1 MKRHFLLLCLL
12 VSVMTAWADNY
23 KVAANYTPLSEL
35 TSGYYVIR
43 VFGDKA
49 NANGNYLYSNGE
61 RAQHDAASVTTSYE
75 GTDELTN
82 ANYVWKLYVGE
93 TNGQKTIQLYNVGA
107 NKFIRKNIKEADDAQ
122 KTNNKMLGDAIA
134 TYNTLENVNS
144 PQGFRLKSGNVFVV
158 DDGSKTDGYL
168 GNWAVKETADNC
180 AQFKVYKV
188 GIDVTYNF
196 DLDGKT
202 YTKKVTALGTETPQA
217 AYEAFYTFPGY
228 VKTTDTWPSGTV
240 SEENNTFTI
249 ACSKVNGYPV
259 ETNKWYFMKIGIFG
273 ESSSNAARNGY
284 IFDTSSQITT
294 NTQTVGLLNNGF
306 AWKFEGNPFDG
317 YTIVNAAGRRLVT
330 SIVGTNADASTSP
343 SMVKIEST
351 DKAYCDKWDVQGTSV
366 VKNDK
371 QSAYWGK
378 HAFVLSAKD
387 HPNYIIHAYN
397 SNKVG
402 YWKSTEVDEGSAIVL
417 SNTLPAI
424 SLKES
429 NGKHYA
435 TYYLPFAA
443 KAPEG
448 VKAYAGT
455 VSNGSVK
462 LTEYANGVIP
472 ANTGV
477 LLVSDNATSATFTLA
492 NDADVTAIDNDLKGV
507 NALTELTNVKN
518 SEQVRIFSTKDG
530 VAGFYKP
537 NSNITSLAA
546 NKAYVMAPATEGAL
560 ALNFGGNVTGI
571 NSVSDNAVM
580 PNNVEI
586 YDLAGRRVNH
596 AVKGVYVV
604 NGKKI
609 IVK

>member
-75 GTDELTN
+75 GTSTLTD
-82 ANYVWKLYVGE
+82 ANYVWKVYVGE

-134 TYNTLENVNS
+134 TYNTLENANS
-144 PQGFRLKSGNVFVV
+144 PQGFRLKSGDVFVV
-158 DDGSKTDGYL
+158 DDGSTTDGYL
-168 GNWAVKETADNC
+168 GNWAVKETATNC

-196 DLDGKT
+196 VLDGKT

-217 AYEAFYTFPGY
+217 AYNAFYTFPGY
-228 VKTTDTWPSGTV
+228 VRASWADGTV
-240 SEENNTFTI
+240 SESNNTFTI
-249 ACSKVNGYPV
+249 ECSKTNDYPV
-259 ETNKWYFMKIGIFG
+259 ETNKWYFMKIGLFG
-273 ESSSNAARNGY
+273 EGNSRNGY
-284 IFDTSSQITT
+284 IFDTSSQIAT
-294 NTQTVGLLNNGF
+294 NTQTVGLLNNSF

-317 YTIVNAAGRRLVT
+317 YAIVNAAGSRLVT
-330 SIVGTNADASTSP
+330 SVVGTNDNASTSP
-343 SMVKIEST
+343 SMVNIESA
-351 DKAYCDKWDVQGTSV
+351 DKAYCDKWDIQGTSV
-366 VKNDK
+366 VKEGSWN
-371 QSAYWGK
+371 AYWGK
-378 HAFVLSAKD
+378 GAFVLSAKD
-387 HPNYIIHAYN
+387 HPGYIIHAYN

-402 YWKSTEVDEGSAIVL
+402 YWKSTAVDEGSAIVL

-424 SLKES
+424 SLNAS

-435 TYYLPFAA
+435 TYCLPFAA

-472 ANTGV
+472 ANKGV

-492 NDADVTAIDNDLKGV
+492 DDADVTTIDNDLKGV
-507 NALTELTNVKN
+507 NDVTELTNVEN
-518 SEQVRIFSTKDG
+518 REQVRIFSTKDG
-530 VAGFYKP
+530 VVGFYKP

-546 NKAYVMAPATEGAL
+546 NKAYVMAPAKEGAL

>member
-23 KVAANYTPLSEL
+23 KVAATCTPLSEL

-75 GTDELTN
+75 EGTDELTD
-82 ANYVWKLYVGE
+82 ANYVWKVYVGE

-107 NKFIRKNIKEADDAQ
+107 NKFIRKNAQ
-122 KTNNKMLGDAIA
+122 EEYTTNNNMLGDGAIA
-134 TYNTLENVNS
+134 TYITLENANS

-158 DDGSKTDGYL
+158 DDGSTTDGYL
-168 GNWAVKETADNC
+168 GNWAVEETASNC

-188 GIDVTYNF
+188 GFDVTYNF
-196 DLDGKT
+196 VLDGNT

-217 AYEAFYTFPGY
+217 AYNAFYTFPGY
-228 VKTTDTWPSGTV
+228 VRASWADGTV
-240 SEENNTFTI
+240 SESNNTFTI
-249 ACSKVNGYPV
+249 ECSKTNDYPV
-259 ETNKWYFMKIGIFG
+259 ETNKWYFMKIGLFG
-273 ESSSNAARNGY
+273 ESSSNAERNGY
-284 IFDTSSQITT
+284 IFDTSSQIAT

-317 YTIVNAAGRRLVT
+317 YAIVNAAGSRLVT
-330 SIVGTNADASTSP
+330 SVVGTNDNASTSP
-343 SMVKIEST
+343 SMVNIESA

-366 VKNDK
+366 VASGS
-371 QSAYWGK
+371 QSAYWGA

-387 HPNYIIHAYN
+387 HPNYIIHAYDT
-397 SNKVG
+397 NKVG
-402 YWKSTEVDEGSAIVL
+402 YWKSTAVDVGSAIVL

-424 SLKES
+424 SLNAS

-435 TYYLPFAA
+435 TYCLPFAA

-472 ANTGV
+472 ANKGV

-507 NALTELTNVKN
+507 TAATELTGVDN
-518 SEQVRIFSTKDG
+518 SERVRIFSTKDG

-571 NSVSDNAVM
+571 NSVSDNAAM

-586 YDLAGRRVNH
+586 YDLAGRRVSH

>member
-23 KVAANYTPLSEL
+23 KVAATCTPLSEL

-49 NANGNYLYSNGE
+49 NENGNYLYGNGQK
-61 RAQHDAASVTTSYE
+61 AQHDAASVTTSYE
-75 GTDELTN
+75 GTSTLTD
-82 ANYVWKLYVGE
+82 ANYVWKIYVGE
-93 TNGQKTIQLYNVGA
+93 TNGQKTIQLYNVGT
-107 NKFIRKNIKEADDAQ
+107 NKFIRKNTQDN
-122 KTNNKMLGDAIA
+122 TNNNNMLGDGNIA
-134 TYNTLENVNS
+134 TYYTLENANS
-144 PQGFRLKSGNVFVV
+144 PKGFRLKSGNVFVV
-158 DDGSKTDGYL
+158 DDRNDSNNEFFL
-168 GNWAVKETADNC
+168 GNWAVKETATNC

-188 GIDVTYNF
+188 GFDVTYNF
-196 DLDGKT
+196 ELDGKT
-202 YTKKVTALGTETPQA
+202 YTKKVTALGTGTPQD
-217 AYEAFYTFPGY
+217 AYNAFYTFPGY
-228 VKTTDTWPSGTV
+228 VTATWPSGNV

-249 ACSKVNGYPV
+249 ACSKTGGYPV

-273 ESSSNAARNGY
+273 EGNSRNGY

-317 YTIVNAAGRRLVT
+317 YAIVNAAGRRFVT
-330 SIVGTNADASTSP
+330 SVVGTNDNASTSP
-343 SMVKIEST
+343 SMVKIESA

-366 VKNDK
+366 VAQGSWN
-371 QSAYWGK
+371 AYWGTG
-378 HAFVLSAKD
+378 AFVLSAKD
-387 HPNYIIHAYN
+387 HPNYIIHAY
-397 SNKVG
+397 SSKKVG
-402 YWKSTEVDEGSAIVL
+402 YWKSTAVDEGSAIVL

-424 SLKES
+424 NLNES
-429 NGKHYA
+429 DGKHYA

-472 ANTGV
+472 ANKGV

-492 NDADVTAIDNDLKGV
+492 NDADVTTIDNDLKGV
-507 NALTELTNVKN
+507 NAVTELAGVDN

-546 NKAYVMAPATEGAL
+546 NKAYVMAPTAQGAL
-560 ALNFGGNVTGI
+560 ALNFGGDVTGV
-571 NSVSDNAVM
+571 NSVSDNAAM
-580 PNNVEI
+580 PHNAVI
-586 YDLAGRRVNH
+586 YDLAGRRVSH
-596 AVKGVYVV
+596 AVKGVYVI

>member
-23 KVAANYTPLSEL
+23 KVAANCTPLSEL

-75 GTDELTN
+75 EGTDELTN
-82 ANYVWKLYVGE
+82 ANYVWKIYVGE

-107 NKFIRKNIKEADDAQ
+107 NKFIRKNAQ
-122 KTNNKMLGDAIA
+122 EEYTTNNNMLGDAIA
-134 TYNTLENVNS
+134 TYNTLENANS

-158 DDGSKTDGYL
+158 DDGSTTDGYL
-168 GNWAVKETADNC
+168 GNWAVEETASNC

-196 DLDGKT
+196 KLDGKT

-217 AYEAFYTFPGY
+217 AYNAFYTFPGY
-228 VKTTDTWPSGTV
+228 VRASWADGTV
-240 SEENNTFTI
+240 SESNNTFTI
-249 ACSKVNGYPV
+249 ECSKTNDYPV
-259 ETNKWYFMKIGIFG
+259 ETNKWYFMKIGLFG
-273 ESSSNAARNGY
+273 EGNSRNGY
-284 IFDTSSQITT
+284 IFNTSSQITT

-317 YTIVNAAGRRLVT
+317 YAIVNAAGRRLVT
-330 SIVGTNADASTSP
+330 SVMSNSNSSNYPTIVDINTATN
-343 SMVKIEST
+343 
-351 DKAYCDKWDVQGTSV
+351 AYCDKWDVQGTSV
-366 VKNDK
+366 VASGS

-378 HAFVLSAKD
+378 GAFVLSAKD
-387 HPNYIIHAYN
+387 HPGYIIHAYN

-402 YWKSTEVDEGSAIVL
+402 YWKSTAVDVGSAIVL

-424 SLKES
+424 SLNES

-472 ANTGV
+472 ANKGV

-492 NDADVTAIDNDLKGV
+492 NDADVTTIDNDLKGV
-507 NALTELTNVKN
+507 NDVTELTNVEN

-530 VAGFYKP
+530 VVGFYKP

-546 NKAYVMAPATEGAL
+546 NKAYVMAPAKEGAL
-560 ALNFGGNVTGI
+560 ALNFGGNVTAI

-580 PNNVEI
+580 PKNAVI

>member
-23 KVAANYTPLSEL
+23 KVAATCTPLSEL

-49 NANGNYLYSNGE
+49 NDNGNYLYSKGQ

-75 GTDELTN
+75 GTSTLTN
-82 ANYVWKLYVGE
+82 ANYVWKIYVGE

-107 NKFIRKNIKEADDAQ
+107 NKFIRKNVQEDYT
-122 KTNNKMLGDAIA
+122 TNNNMLGDGAIA
-134 TYNTLENVNS
+134 TYNTLENANS

-168 GNWAVKETADNC
+168 GNWAVEETASNC

-196 DLDGKT
+196 ELDGNT
-202 YTKKVTALGTETPQA
+202 YTKKVTALGTEAPQA
-217 AYEAFYTFPGY
+217 AYNAFYTFPGY
-228 VKTTDTWPSGTV
+228 VTTTWPSGTV

-259 ETNKWYFMKIGIFG
+259 EINKWYFIKIGIFG

-294 NTQTVGLLNNGF
+294 NTQTVRLLNNGF

-317 YTIVNAAGRRLVT
+317 YAIVNAAGRRLVT
-330 SIVGTNADASTSP
+330 SVVGTNDNASTSP
-343 SMVKIEST
+343 SMVKIESA

-366 VKNDK
+366 VANGS
-371 QSAYWGK
+371 QNAYWGK

-387 HPNYIIHAYN
+387 HPNYIIHAYDTK
-397 SNKVG
+397 KVG
-402 YWKSTEVDEGSAIVL
+402 YWKSTAVDEGSAIVL

-424 SLKES
+424 NLNES
-429 NGKHYA
+429 DGKHYA

-472 ANTGV
+472 ANKGV

-492 NDADVTAIDNDLKGV
+492 NDADVTTIDNDLKGV

-530 VAGFYKP
+530 VVGFYKP

-546 NKAYVMAPATEGAL
+546 NKAYVMAPTAQGAL

>member
-12 VSVMTAWADNY
+12 VSVMTTWADNY
-23 KVAANYTPLSEL
+23 KVAATCTPLSEL

-75 GTDELTN
+75 GTSTLTD
-82 ANYVWKLYVGE
+82 ANYVWKVYVGE

-134 TYNTLENVNS
+134 TYNTLENANS
-144 PQGFRLKSGNVFVV
+144 PQGFRLKSGDVFVV
-158 DDGSKTDGYL
+158 DDGSTTDGYL
-168 GNWAVKETADNC
+168 GNWAVEETAPNC

-188 GIDVTYNF
+188 GFDVTYNF
-196 DLDGKT
+196 QLDDKT
-202 YTKKVTALGTETPQA
+202 YTKKVTALGTETPKA

-228 VKTTDTWPSGTV
+228 IRATWAEGTV
-240 SEENNTFTI
+240 SESNNSFTV

-273 ESSSNAARNGY
+273 EGNSRNGY

-294 NTQTVGLLNNGF
+294 NTQTVGLLNNVF

-317 YTIVNAAGRRLVT
+317 YVIVNAAGRRLVT
-330 SIVGTNADASTSP
+330 SVVGTSDNASTSP
-343 SMVKIEST
+343 SMVKIESA
-351 DKAYCDKWDVQGTSV
+351 DKAYCDKWDIQGTSV
-366 VKNDK
+366 VKEGSWN
-371 QSAYWGK
+371 AYWGK
-378 HAFVLSAKD
+378 GAFVLSAKD
-387 HPNYIIHAYN
+387 HPGYIIHAYN

-424 SLKES
+424 NLNES

-472 ANTGV
+472 ANKGV

-507 NALTELTNVKN
+507 TAATELTGVDN
-518 SEQVRIFSTKDG
+518 SERVRIFSTKDG

-571 NSVSDNAVM
+571 NSVSDNAAM
-580 PNNVEI
+580 PHSAVI

>member
-23 KVAANYTPLSEL
+23 KVAATCTPLSEL

-75 GTDELTN
+75 GTSTLTD
-82 ANYVWKLYVGE
+82 ANYVWKVYVGE

-107 NKFIRKNIKEADDAQ
+107 NKFIRKNAQ
-122 KTNNKMLGDAIA
+122 EEYTTNNNMLGDAIA
-134 TYNTLENVNS
+134 TYNTLENANS

-158 DDGSKTDGYL
+158 DDGSTTDGYL
-168 GNWAVKETADNC
+168 GNWAVEETASNC

-196 DLDGKT
+196 VLDGNT

-217 AYEAFYTFPGY
+217 AYNAFYTFPGY
-228 VKTTDTWPSGTV
+228 IRAPWADGTV
-240 SEENNTFTI
+240 SESNNTFTI
-249 ACSKVNGYPV
+249 ECNKVNGYPV

-273 ESSSNAARNGY
+273 EGNSRNGY
-284 IFDTSSQITT
+284 IFDTSSQIAT

-317 YTIVNAAGRRLVT
+317 YAIVNAAGSRLVT
-330 SIVGTNADASTSP
+330 SVVGTSDNASTSP
-343 SMVKIEST
+343 SMVKIESA
-351 DKAYCDKWDVQGTSV
+351 DKAYCDKWDIQGTSV
-366 VKNDK
+366 VKEGSWN
-371 QSAYWGK
+371 AYWGK
-378 HAFVLSAKD
+378 GAFVLSAKD
-387 HPNYIIHAYN
+387 HPGYIIHAHN

-402 YWKSTEVDEGSAIVL
+402 YWKSTAVDEGSAIVL

-424 SLKES
+424 SLNES

-472 ANTGV
+472 ANEGV

-507 NALTELTNVKN
+507 TAATELTGVEN

-530 VAGFYKP
+530 VVGFYKP

-546 NKAYVMAPATEGAL
+546 NKAYVMAPAKEGAL

-571 NSVSDNAVM
+571 NSISDNAAM

>member
-23 KVAANYTPLSEL
+23 KVAATCTPLSEL

-43 VFGDKA
+43 VFGNKA

-75 GTDELTN
+75 GTSTLTD
-82 ANYVWKLYVGE
+82 ANYVWKVYVGE

-107 NKFIRKNIKEADDAQ
+107 NKFIRKNAQ
-122 KTNNKMLGDAIA
+122 EDFNTNNNMLGDGAIA
-134 TYNTLENVNS
+134 TYNTLENKKS

-158 DDGSKTDGYL
+158 DDGNTSDGYL
-168 GNWAVKETADNC
+168 GNWPVDETVANC
-180 AQFKVYKV
+180 AQFKMYKV
-188 GIDVTYNF
+188 GFDVTYNF
-196 DLDGKT
+196 NLDGKT
-202 YTKKVTALGTETPQA
+202 YTKKVTALGTETPKA

-228 VKTTDTWPSGTV
+228 VKANWETNIV
-240 SEENNTFTI
+240 SESNNTFTV
-249 ACSKVNGYPV
+249 ACSKNNDYPV

-273 ESSSNAARNGY
+273 EGNSRNGY
-284 IFDTSSQITT
+284 IFDTSSQIAT
-294 NTQTVGLLNNGF
+294 NTQTVGLLNNSF

-317 YTIVNAAGRRLVT
+317 YAIVNAAGRRLVT
-330 SIVGTNADASTSP
+330 SVVGTNDNASTSP
-343 SMVKIEST
+343 SMVNIKT
-351 DKAYCDKWDVQGTSV
+351 ADKAYCDKWDIQGTSV
-366 VKNDK
+366 VKEGSWN
-371 QSAYWGK
+371 AYWSKG
-378 HAFVLSAKD
+378 AFVLSAKD
-387 HPNYIIHAYN
+387 HPEYIIHAYS

-402 YWKSTEVDEGSAIVL
+402 YWKSTAVDEGSAIVL
-417 SNTLPAI
+417 SNTLPAV
-424 SLKES
+424 SLNES

-462 LTEYANGVIP
+462 LREYPNGVIP
-472 ANTGV
+472 ANKGV

-492 NDADVTAIDNDLKGV
+492 SDADITFINNDLKGV
-507 NALTELTNVKN
+507 NDATELTSVEN

-530 VAGFYKP
+530 VVGFYKP

-560 ALNFGGNVTGI
+560 ALNFDGNVTGI
-571 NSVSDNAVM
+571 NSVSDNAAM

-596 AVKGVYVV
+596 ALKGVYVV

>member
-23 KVAANYTPLSEL
+23 KVAATCTPLSEL

-75 GTDELTN
+75 GTSTLTD
-82 ANYVWKLYVGE
+82 ANYVWKVYVGE

-107 NKFIRKNIKEADDAQ
+107 NKFIRKNAQ
-122 KTNNKMLGDAIA
+122 ENYTTNNNMLGDAIA
-134 TYNTLENVNS
+134 TYNTLENANS

-158 DDGSKTDGYL
+158 DDGSTTDGYL
-168 GNWAVKETADNC
+168 GNWAVEETASNC

-196 DLDGKT
+196 VLDGNT
-202 YTKKVTALGTETPQA
+202 YTKKVTALGTETSQA
-217 AYEAFYTFPGY
+217 AYNAFYTFPGY
-228 VKTTDTWPSGTV
+228 IRATWADGTV
-240 SEENNTFTI
+240 SESNNTFTI
-249 ACSKVNGYPV
+249 ECNKVNGYPV

-273 ESSSNAARNGY
+273 EGNSRNGY
-284 IFDTSSQITT
+284 IFDTSSQIAT

-317 YTIVNAAGRRLVT
+317 YAIVNAAGSRLVT
-330 SIVGTNADASTSP
+330 SVVGTSDNASTSP
-343 SMVKIEST
+343 SMVKIESA
-351 DKAYCDKWDVQGTSV
+351 DKAYCDKWDIQGTSV
-366 VKNDK
+366 VKEGSWN
-371 QSAYWGK
+371 AYWGK
-378 HAFVLSAKD
+378 GAFVLSAKD
-387 HPNYIIHAYN
+387 HPGYIIHAHN

-402 YWKSTEVDEGSAIVL
+402 YWKSTAVDEGSAIVL

-424 SLKES
+424 NLNAS

-435 TYYLPFAA
+435 TYCLPFAA

-472 ANTGV
+472 ANKGV

-492 NDADVTAIDNDLKGV
+492 NDADVTVIDNDLKGV
-507 NALTELTNVKN
+507 NAVTELTNVEN

-530 VAGFYKP
+530 VVGFYKP
-537 NSNITSLAA
+537 NSTITSLAA
-546 NKAYVMAPATEGAL
+546 NKAYVMAPITEGAL

-571 NSVSDNAVM
+571 NSVSDNAAM

-586 YDLAGRRVNH
+586 YDLAGRRVSH

>member
-49 NANGNYLYSNGE
+49 NANGNYLYGNGQ
-61 RAQHDAASVTTSYE
+61 RAQHEAASFTTSYE
-75 GTDELTN
+75 GTSTLTN
-82 ANYVWKLYVGE
+82 ANYVWKIYVGE

-107 NKFIRKNIKEADDAQ
+107 NKFIHKNAQ
-122 KTNNKMLGDAIA
+122 EEYTTNNNMLGDAIA
-134 TYNTLENVNS
+134 TYNTLENANS

-158 DDGSKTDGYL
+158 DDGSTTDGYL
-168 GNWAVKETADNC
+168 GNWAVKETATNC

-196 DLDGKT
+196 VLDGKT

-228 VKTTDTWPSGTV
+228 VTTTATWPSGTV

-249 ACSKVNGYPV
+249 ACSKNSDYPV
-259 ETNKWYFMKIGIFG
+259 ETNKWYFMKIGLFG
-273 ESSSNAARNGY
+273 EGNSRNGY
-284 IFDTSSQITT
+284 IFDTSSQIAT

-317 YTIVNAAGRRLVT
+317 YAIVNAAGSRLVT
-330 SIVGTNADASTSP
+330 SVMSNSNSSNYPTIVDIN
-343 SMVKIEST
+343 T
-351 DKAYCDKWDVQGTSV
+351 DTKAYCDKWDVQGTSMV
-366 VKNDK
+366 ASGS
-371 QSAYWGK
+371 QSAYWGA

-387 HPNYIIHAYN
+387 HPTYILHAYN
-397 SNKVG
+397 NSKVG
-402 YWKSTEVDEGSAIVL
+402 YWVSTGVDVGSAIVL
-417 SNTLPAI
+417 SNTLPAV
-424 SLKES
+424 SLNES
-429 NGKHYA
+429 DGKHYA

-472 ANTGV
+472 ANKGV

-492 NDADVTAIDNDLKGV
+492 SDADVTVIDNDLKGV
-507 NALTELTNVKN
+507 NDITELTNVEN

-530 VAGFYKP
+530 VVGFYKP

-560 ALNFGGNVTGI
+560 ALNFDGNVTGI
-571 NSVSDNAVM
+571 NSVSDNAAM

>member
-23 KVAANYTPLSEL
+23 KVAATCTPLSEL

-49 NANGNYLYSNGE
+49 NDNGNYLYGNGQK
-61 RAQHDAASVTTSYE
+61 AQHDAASVTTSYE
-75 GTDELTN
+75 GTSTLTD
-82 ANYVWKLYVGE
+82 ANYVWKIYVGE
-93 TNGQKTIQLYNVGA
+93 TNGQKTIQLYNVGT
-107 NKFIRKNIKEADDAQ
+107 NKFIRKNAQ
-122 KTNNKMLGDAIA
+122 EGYATNNNMLGDGAIA
-134 TYNTLENVNS
+134 TYNTLENANS
-144 PQGFRLKSGNVFVV
+144 PKGFRLKSGNVFVV
-158 DDGSKTDGYL
+158 DDGSRTDGYL
-168 GNWAVKETADNC
+168 GNWAVKETDSNC

-188 GIDVTYNF
+188 GFDVTYNF
-196 DLDGKT
+196 ELDGKT
-202 YTKKVTALGTETPQA
+202 YTKKVTALGTGTPQD
-217 AYEAFYTFPGY
+217 AYNAFYTFPGY
-228 VKTTDTWPSGTV
+228 VTATWPSGNV

-249 ACSKVNGYPV
+249 ACSKTGGYPV

-273 ESSSNAARNGY
+273 EGNSRNGY

-294 NTQTVGLLNNGF
+294 NTQTVRLLNNGF

-317 YTIVNAAGRRLVT
+317 CAIVNAAGRRLVT
-330 SIVGTNADASTSP
+330 SVVGTSDDASTSP
-343 SMVKIEST
+343 SMVNIKT
-351 DKAYCDKWDVQGTSV
+351 ADKAYCDKWDIQGTSV
-366 VKNDK
+366 VKEGSWN
-371 QSAYWGK
+371 AYWGK

-387 HPNYIIHAYN
+387 HSNYIIHAYN

-402 YWKSTEVDEGSAIVL
+402 YWKSTAVDEGSAIVL

-424 SLKES
+424 NLNES
-429 NGKHYA
+429 DGKHYA

-507 NALTELTNVKN
+507 TAVTELTGVEN
-518 SEQVRIFSTKDG
+518 SDQVRIFSTKDG

-546 NKAYVMAPATEGAL
+546 NKAYVMAPSTEGAL
-560 ALNFGGNVTGI
+560 ALNFGGDVTAI
-571 NSVSDNAVM
+571 NSVSDNAAMSHNAV
-580 PNNVEI
+580 I
-586 YDLAGRRVNH
+586 YDLAGRRVSH
-596 AVKGVYVV
+596 AVKGVYVI

>member
-12 VSVMTAWADNY
+12 VSVMTTWADNY
-23 KVAANYTPLSEL
+23 KVAATCTPLSEL

-75 GTDELTN
+75 EGTDKLTD
-82 ANYVWKLYVGE
+82 ANYVWKVYVGE

-107 NKFIRKNIKEADDAQ
+107 NKFIRKNAQ
-122 KTNNKMLGDAIA
+122 ENYTTNNNMLGDAIA
-134 TYNTLENVNS
+134 TYKTLENANS

-158 DDGSKTDGYL
+158 DDGSTADGYL
-168 GNWAVKETADNC
+168 GNWAVEETASNC

-196 DLDGKT
+196 VLDGKT

-217 AYEAFYTFPGY
+217 AYNAFYTFPGY
-228 VKTTDTWPSGTV
+228 VRASWADGTV
-240 SEENNTFTI
+240 SESNNTFTI
-249 ACSKVNGYPV
+249 ECSKTNDYPV
-259 ETNKWYFMKIGIFG
+259 EIDKWYFMKIGIFG
-273 ESSSNAARNGY
+273 EGNSRNGY

-317 YTIVNAAGRRLVT
+317 YAIVNAAGSRLVT
-330 SIVGTNADASTSP
+330 SVVGTSDNASTSP
-343 SMVKIEST
+343 SMVKIESA

-366 VKNDK
+366 VASGS
-371 QSAYWGK
+371 QSAYWGA

-387 HPNYIIHAYN
+387 HPGYIIHAYN
-397 SNKVG
+397 GNKVG
-402 YWKSTEVDEGSAIVL
+402 YWKSTAVDEGSAIVL

-424 SLKES
+424 SLNES

-455 VSNGSVK
+455 VSNGNVK

-472 ANTGV
+472 ANEGV

-492 NDADVTAIDNDLKGV
+492 NDADVTTIDNDLKGV
-507 NALTELTNVKN
+507 NAVTELTGVEN

-530 VAGFYKP
+530 VVGFYKP

-546 NKAYVMAPATEGAL
+546 NKAYVMAPAKEGAL

-571 NSVSDNAVM
+571 NSISDNAAM

>member
-23 KVAANYTPLSEL
+23 KVAATCTPLSEL

-49 NANGNYLYSNGE
+49 NDNGNYLYSNGQK
-61 RAQHDAASVTTSYE
+61 AQHDAASVTISYE
-75 GTDELTN
+75 GTSNLTD
-82 ANYVWKLYVGE
+82 ANYVWKVYVGE

-107 NKFIRKNIKEADDAQ
+107 NKFIRKNAKEGDA
-122 KTNNKMLGDAIA
+122 TNNNMLGDGAIA
-134 TYNTLENVNS
+134 TYNTLENANS
-144 PQGFRLKSGNVFVV
+144 PKGFRLKSGNVFVV
-158 DDGSKTDGYL
+158 DDGTTSNGFL
-168 GNWAVKETADNC
+168 GNWAVKETDANC

-188 GIDVTYNF
+188 GFDVTYNF
-196 DLDGKT
+196 ELDGST
-202 YTKKVTALGTETPQA
+202 YTKKVTALGTETPKA

-228 VKTTDTWPSGTV
+228 VQPTWADGTV
-240 SEENNTFTI
+240 SESNNTFTV
-249 ACSKVNGYPV
+249 ACSKPNGYPV
-259 ETNKWYFMKIGIFG
+259 ETSKWYFMKIGIFDENG
-273 ESSSNAARNGY
+273 SNAARNGY

-294 NTQTVGLLNNGF
+294 DTQTVGLHNNGF

-317 YTIVNAAGRRLVT
+317 YVIVNAAGRRLVT
-330 SIVGTNADASTSP
+330 SVVGISDNASTSP
-343 SMVKIEST
+343 SMVKIESA

-366 VKNDK
+366 VKEGSWN
-371 QSAYWGK
+371 AYWGK
-378 HAFVLSAKD
+378 GAFVLSAKD
-387 HPNYIIHAYN
+387 HPEYIIHAYN
-397 SNKVG
+397 SKKVG
-402 YWKSTEVDEGSAIVL
+402 YWKSTAVDEGSAIVL

-424 SLKES
+424 SLNES
-429 NGKHYA
+429 DGKHYA

-507 NALTELTNVKN
+507 NAATELTGVDN
-518 SEQVRIFSTKDG
+518 SERVRIFSTKDG

-537 NSNITSLAA
+537 KQQHHFIGCQQSLR
-546 NKAYVMAPATEGAL
+546 NGSFHPGG
-560 ALNFGGNVTGI
+560 FGTQ
-571 NSVSDNAVM
+571 
-580 PNNVEI
+580 
-586 YDLAGRRVNH
+586 LWWRRNRYQLC
-596 AVKGVYVV
+596 KR
-604 NGKKI
+604 
-609 IVK
+609 

>member
-23 KVAANYTPLSEL
+23 KVAANCTPLSEL

-49 NANGNYLYSNGE
+49 NDNGNYMYGNDQK
-61 RAQHDAASVTTSYE
+61 AQHDAASVTTSYE
-75 GTDELTN
+75 GTSTLTD
-82 ANYVWKLYVGE
+82 AKYVWKIYVGE
-93 TNGQKTIQLYNVGA
+93 TNGQKTIQLYNVGT
-107 NKFIRKNIKEADDAQ
+107 NKFIRKNTQEADA
-122 KTNNKMLGDAIA
+122 TNNNMLGDGNIA
-134 TYNTLENVNS
+134 TYNTLENTNS
-144 PQGFRLKSGNVFVV
+144 PKGFRLKSGNVFVV
-158 DDGSKTDGYL
+158 DDGSTTDGYL
-168 GNWAVKETADNC
+168 GNWALGETAPNC

-188 GIDVTYNF
+188 GFDVTYNLE
-196 DLDGKT
+196 LDGNT

-217 AYEAFYTFPGY
+217 AYNAFYTFPGY
-228 VKTTDTWPSGTV
+228 IRASWASGTV

-249 ACSKVNGYPV
+249 ACSKVNGYPI

-273 ESSSNAARNGY
+273 ESSTNAARNGY

-317 YTIVNAAGRRLVT
+317 YAIVNAAGRRLVT
-330 SIVGTNADASTSP
+330 SVVGTNDNASTSP
-343 SMVKIEST
+343 SMVNIESA

-366 VKNDK
+366 VAQGSWN
-371 QSAYWGK
+371 AYWGTG
-378 HAFVLSAKD
+378 AFVLSAKD
-387 HPNYIIHAYN
+387 HPNYIIHAY
-397 SNKVG
+397 SSKKVG
-402 YWKSTEVDEGSAIVL
+402 YWKSTAVDEGSAIVL

-424 SLKES
+424 NLNES
-429 NGKHYA
+429 DGKHYA

-472 ANTGV
+472 ANKGV
-477 LLVSDNATSATFTLA
+477 LLVSDNTTSATFTLA
-492 NDADVTAIDNDLKGV
+492 NNADVTNIDNDLKGV
-507 NALTELTNVKN
+507 NAVTELAGVDN

-546 NKAYVMAPATEGAL
+546 NKAYVMAPATQGAL
-560 ALNFGGNVTGI
+560 ALNFGGDVTGV
-571 NSVSDNAVM
+571 NSVSDNAAM
-580 PNNVEI
+580 PHNAVI
-586 YDLAGRRVNH
+586 YDLAGRRVSH
-596 AVKGVYVV
+596 AVKGVYVI

>member
-12 VSVMTAWADNY
+12 VSVMTTWADNY
-23 KVAANYTPLSEL
+23 KVAATCTPLSEL

-75 GTDELTN
+75 GTSTLTD
-82 ANYVWKLYVGE
+82 ANYVWKVYVGE

-107 NKFIRKNIKEADDAQ
+107 NKFIRKNAQ
-122 KTNNKMLGDAIA
+122 ENYTTNNNMLGDAIA
-134 TYNTLENVNS
+134 TYKTLENANS

-158 DDGSKTDGYL
+158 DDGSTTDGYL
-168 GNWAVKETADNC
+168 GNWAVEETASNC

-196 DLDGKT
+196 VLDGKT

-217 AYEAFYTFPGY
+217 AYNAFYTFPGY
-228 VKTTDTWPSGTV
+228 VRASWADGTV
-240 SEENNTFTI
+240 SESNNTFTI
-249 ACSKVNGYPV
+249 ECSKTNDYPV
-259 ETNKWYFMKIGIFG
+259 EIDKWYFMKIGIFG
-273 ESSSNAARNGY
+273 EGNSRNGY

-317 YTIVNAAGRRLVT
+317 YAIVNAAGSRLVT
-330 SIVGTNADASTSP
+330 SVVGTSDNASTSP
-343 SMVKIEST
+343 SMVKIESA

-366 VKNDK
+366 VASGS
-371 QSAYWGK
+371 QSAYWGA

-387 HPNYIIHAYN
+387 HPGYIIHAYN
-397 SNKVG
+397 GNKVG
-402 YWKSTEVDEGSAIVL
+402 YWKSTAVDEGSAIVL

-424 SLKES
+424 SLNES

-472 ANTGV
+472 ANEGV

-507 NALTELTNVKN
+507 NAGTELTNVEN
-518 SEQVRIFSTKDG
+518 SEQVRIFSTKGG
-530 VAGFYKP
+530 VVGFYKP

-571 NSVSDNAVM
+571 NSVSDNAAM

>member
-23 KVAANYTPLSEL
+23 KVAANCTPLSEL

-49 NANGNYLYSNGE
+49 NENGNYLYGNGE

-75 GTDELTN
+75 GTSTLTD
-82 ANYVWKLYVGE
+82 AKYVWKIYVGE
-93 TNGQKTIQLYNVGA
+93 TNGQKTIQLYNVGT
-107 NKFIRKNIKEADDAQ
+107 NKFIRKNAQEADA
-122 KTNNKMLGDAIA
+122 TNNKMLGDGNIA
-134 TYNTLENVNS
+134 TYNTLENANS
-144 PQGFRLKSGNVFVV
+144 SKGFRLKSGNVFVV

-168 GNWAVKETADNC
+168 GNWALGETAPNC

-188 GIDVTYNF
+188 GFDVTYNLE
-196 DLDGKT
+196 LDGNT
-202 YTKKVTALGTETPQA
+202 YTKKVT
-217 AYEAFYTFPGY
+217 
-228 VKTTDTWPSGTV
+228 
-240 SEENNTFTI
+240 I
-249 ACSKVNGYPV
+249 ACSKVDGYPI

-317 YTIVNAAGRRLVT
+317 YAIVNAAGRRLVT
-330 SIVGTNADASTSP
+330 SVVGTNDNASTSP
-343 SMVKIEST
+343 SMVKIESA

-366 VKNDK
+366 VSDGK
-371 QSAYWGK
+371 QSAYWNTG
-378 HAFVLSAKD
+378 AFVLSAKD
-387 HPNYIIHAYN
+387 HPNYIIHAY
-397 SNKVG
+397 SSKKVG
-402 YWKSTEVDEGSAIVL
+402 YWKSTAVDEGSAIVL

-424 SLKES
+424 NLNES
-429 NGKHYA
+429 DGKHYA

-462 LTEYANGVIP
+462 LTEYANGIIP
-472 ANTGV
+472 ANKGV

-507 NALTELTNVKN
+507 NAVTELAGVDNN
-518 SEQVRIFSTKDG
+518 EQVRIFSTKDG

-537 NSNITSLAA
+537 NSSITSLAA
-546 NKAYVMAPATEGAL
+546 NKAYVMAPAAQGAL
-560 ALNFGGNVTGI
+560 ALNFGGDVTGV
-571 NSVSDNAVM
+571 NSVSDNAAM
-580 PNNVEI
+580 PHNAVI
-586 YDLAGRRVNH
+586 YDLAGRRVSH
-596 AVKGVYVV
+596 AVKGVYVI

>member
-75 GTDELTN
+75 GTDNLTD
-82 ANYVWKLYVGE
+82 ANYVWKIYVGE

-134 TYNTLENVNS
+134 TYNTLENANS

-158 DDGSKTDGYL
+158 DDGSTTDGYL
-168 GNWAVKETADNC
+168 GNWAVKETAPNC

-196 DLDGKT
+196 VLDGKT

-217 AYEAFYTFPGY
+217 AYNAFYTFPGY
-228 VKTTDTWPSGTV
+228 IRATWADGTI
-240 SEENNTFTI
+240 SESNNTFTI
-249 ACSKVNGYPV
+249 ECNKVDGYPV

-273 ESSSNAARNGY
+273 EGNSRNGY
-284 IFDTSSQITT
+284 IFDTSSQIAT

-317 YTIVNAAGRRLVT
+317 YAIVNAAGSRLVT
-330 SIVGTNADASTSP
+330 SVVGTSDNASTSP
-343 SMVKIEST
+343 SMVKIESA
-351 DKAYCDKWDVQGTSV
+351 DKAYCDKWDIQGTSV
-366 VKNDK
+366 VKEGSWN
-371 QSAYWGK
+371 AYWGK
-378 HAFVLSAKD
+378 GAFVLSAKD
-387 HPNYIIHAYN
+387 HPGYIIHAYN

-402 YWKSTEVDEGSAIVL
+402 YWKSTAVDEGSAIVL

-424 SLKES
+424 NLNES

-472 ANTGV
+472 ANKGV

-507 NALTELTNVKN
+507 TAATELTGVDN
-518 SEQVRIFSTKDG
+518 SERVRIFSTKDG

-580 PNNVEI
+580 SNNVEI
-586 YDLAGRRVNH
+586 YDLAGRRVSH

>member
-82 ANYVWKLYVGE
+82 ASYVWKLYVGE

-107 NKFIRKNIKEADDAQ
+107 NKFIRKNIKLNDDAQ

-134 TYNTLENVNS
+134 TYNTLENANS

-158 DDGSKTDGYL
+158 DDGSTTDGYL
-168 GNWAVKETADNC
+168 GNWAVEETAPNC

-196 DLDGKT
+196 ELDGKT
-202 YTKKVTALGTETPQA
+202 YTKKVTALGTETPKA

-330 SIVGTNADASTSP
+330 SIVGTSADASTSP
-343 SMVKIEST
+343 SMVNIESA

-366 VKNDK
+366 VKDDK
-371 QSAYWGK
+371 QSAYWSKG
-378 HAFVLSAKD
+378 AFVLSAKD
-387 HPNYIIHAYN
+387 HPDYIIHAYN

-402 YWKSTEVDEGSAIVL
+402 YWKSTAVDEGSAIVL

-424 SLKES
+424 NLNES

-492 NDADVTAIDNDLKGV
+492 NDADVTTIDNDLKGV
-507 NALTELTNVKN
+507 NAGTELTNVEH

-530 VAGFYKP
+530 VVGFYKP

-571 NSVSDNAVM
+571 NSVSDNAAM
-580 PNNVEI
+580 PNNVVI
-586 YDLAGRRVNH
+586 YDLAGRRVSH

>member
-75 GTDELTN
+75 EGTDELTD
-82 ANYVWKLYVGE
+82 ANYVWKVYVGE

-107 NKFIRKNIKEADDAQ
+107 NKFIRKNAQ
-122 KTNNKMLGDAIA
+122 EEYTTNNNMLGDAIA
-134 TYNTLENVNS
+134 TYNTLENANS

-158 DDGSKTDGYL
+158 DDGSTTDGYL
-168 GNWAVKETADNC
+168 GNWAVEETASNC

-196 DLDGKT
+196 VLDGKT

-217 AYEAFYTFPGY
+217 AYNAFYTFPGY
-228 VKTTDTWPSGTV
+228 VRASWADGTV
-240 SEENNTFTI
+240 SESNNTFTI
-249 ACSKVNGYPV
+249 ECSKTNDYPV
-259 ETNKWYFMKIGIFG
+259 EIDKWYFMKIGIFG
-273 ESSSNAARNGY
+273 EGNSRNGY

-317 YTIVNAAGRRLVT
+317 YAIVNAAGSRLVT
-330 SIVGTNADASTSP
+330 SVVGTSDNASTSP
-343 SMVKIEST
+343 SMVKIESA

-366 VKNDK
+366 VASGS
-371 QSAYWGK
+371 QSAYWGA

-387 HPNYIIHAYN
+387 HPGYIIHAYN
-397 SNKVG
+397 GNKVG
-402 YWKSTEVDEGSAIVL
+402 YWKSTAVDEGSAIVL

-424 SLKES
+424 SLNES

-472 ANTGV
+472 ANEGV

-507 NALTELTNVKN
+507 NAGTELTNVEH

-530 VAGFYKP
+530 VVGFYKP

-546 NKAYVMAPATEGAL
+546 NKAYVIAPATEGAL

-571 NSVSDNAVM
+571 NSVSDNAAM

>member
-23 KVAANYTPLSEL
+23 KVAANCTPLSEL

-82 ANYVWKLYVGE
+82 ANYVWKVYVGE

-107 NKFIRKNIKEADDAQ
+107 NKFIRKNAQ
-122 KTNNKMLGDAIA
+122 EEYTTNNNMLGDAIA
-134 TYNTLENVNS
+134 TYNTLENANS

-158 DDGSKTDGYL
+158 DDGSTTDGYL
-168 GNWAVKETADNC
+168 GNWAVKETATNC

-196 DLDGKT
+196 VLDGKT

-217 AYEAFYTFPGY
+217 AYNAFYTFPGY
-228 VKTTDTWPSGTV
+228 VTGTWPSGTV

-249 ACSKVNGYPV
+249 ACSKNSDYPV
-259 ETNKWYFMKIGIFG
+259 ETNKWYFMKIGLFG
-273 ESSSNAARNGY
+273 ESNAARNGY

-317 YTIVNAAGRRLVT
+317 YAIVNAAGPRLVT
-330 SIVGTNADASTSP
+330 SVMSNSNSSNYPTIVDINTATN
-343 SMVKIEST
+343 
-351 DKAYCDKWDVQGTSV
+351 AYCDKWDVQGTSV
-366 VKNDK
+366 VASGS
-371 QSAYWGK
+371 QSAYWGA

-387 HPNYIIHAYN
+387 HPTYILHAYSN
-397 SNKVG
+397 SKVG
-402 YWKSTEVDEGSAIVL
+402 YWVSSAVDVGSAIVL

-424 SLKES
+424 NLNES

-472 ANTGV
+472 ANKGV

-492 NDADVTAIDNDLKGV
+492 NDVDVTAIDNDLKGV
-507 NALTELTNVKN
+507 NAVTKLTGVDN

-530 VAGFYKP
+530 VVGFYKP

-580 PNNVEI
+580 PKNAVI
-586 YDLAGRRVNH
+586 YDLAGRRVSH

>member
-61 RAQHDAASVTTSYE
+61 RAQHDATSVTTSYE
-75 GTDELTN
+75 GTSTLTD
-82 ANYVWKLYVGE
+82 ANYVWKVYVGE

-107 NKFIRKNIKEADDAQ
+107 NKFIRKNAQ
-122 KTNNKMLGDAIA
+122 EEYTTNNNMLGDGAIA
-134 TYNTLENVNS
+134 TYITLENANS

-158 DDGSKTDGYL
+158 DDGSTTDGYL
-168 GNWAVKETADNC
+168 GNWAVEETASNC

-196 DLDGKT
+196 VLDGKT

-217 AYEAFYTFPGY
+217 AYNAFYTFPGY
-228 VKTTDTWPSGTV
+228 VRASWADGTV
-240 SEENNTFTI
+240 SESNNTFTI
-249 ACSKVNGYPV
+249 ECSKTNDYPV
-259 ETNKWYFMKIGIFG
+259 ETNKWYFMKIGLFG
-273 ESSSNAARNGY
+273 ESSSNAERNGY
-284 IFDTSSQITT
+284 IFDTSSQIAT

-317 YTIVNAAGRRLVT
+317 YAIVNAAGSRLVT
-330 SIVGTNADASTSP
+330 SVVGTNDNASTSP
-343 SMVKIEST
+343 SMVNIESA

-366 VKNDK
+366 VASGS
-371 QSAYWGK
+371 QSAYWGA

-387 HPNYIIHAYN
+387 HPNYIIHAYDT
-397 SNKVG
+397 NKVG
-402 YWKSTEVDEGSAIVL
+402 YWKSTAVDVGSAIVL

-424 SLKES
+424 SLNAS

-435 TYYLPFAA
+435 TYCLPFAA

-472 ANTGV
+472 ANKGV

-507 NALTELTNVKN
+507 NAVTELTNVEN

-530 VAGFYKP
+530 VVGFYKP

-571 NSVSDNAVM
+571 NSVSDNAAM

>member
-61 RAQHDAASVTTSYE
+61 RAQHDATSVTTSYE
-75 GTDELTN
+75 GTSTLTD
-82 ANYVWKLYVGE
+82 ANYVWKVYVGE

-107 NKFIRKNIKEADDAQ
+107 NKFIRKNAQ
-122 KTNNKMLGDAIA
+122 EEYTTNNNMLGDGAIA
-134 TYNTLENVNS
+134 TYITLENANS

-158 DDGSKTDGYL
+158 DDGSTTDGYL
-168 GNWAVKETADNC
+168 GNWAVEETASNC

-188 GIDVTYNF
+188 GFDVTYNF
-196 DLDGKT
+196 VLDGKT

-217 AYEAFYTFPGY
+217 AYNAFYTFPGY
-228 VKTTDTWPSGTV
+228 VRASWADGTV
-240 SEENNTFTI
+240 SESNNTFTI
-249 ACSKVNGYPV
+249 ECSKTNDYPV
-259 ETNKWYFMKIGIFG
+259 ETNKWYFMKIGLFG
-273 ESSSNAARNGY
+273 ESSSNAERNGY
-284 IFDTSSQITT
+284 IFDTSSQIAT

-317 YTIVNAAGRRLVT
+317 YAIVNAAGSRLVT
-330 SIVGTNADASTSP
+330 SVVGTNDNASTSP
-343 SMVKIEST
+343 SMVNIESA

-366 VKNDK
+366 VASGS
-371 QSAYWGK
+371 QSAYWGA

-387 HPNYIIHAYN
+387 HPNYIIHAYDT
-397 SNKVG
+397 NKVG
-402 YWKSTEVDEGSAIVL
+402 YWKSTAVDVGSAIVL

-424 SLKES
+424 SLNAS

-435 TYYLPFAA
+435 TYCLPFAA

-472 ANTGV
+472 ANKGV

-492 NDADVTAIDNDLKGV
+492 NDDDVTTIDNDLKGV
-507 NALTELTNVKN
+507 NAVTELTNVEN

-530 VAGFYKP
+530 VVGFYKP

-546 NKAYVMAPATEGAL
+546 NKAYVMAPITEGAL

-571 NSVSDNAVM
+571 NSVSDNAAM

>member
-23 KVAANYTPLSEL
+23 KVAATCTPLSEL

-75 GTDELTN
+75 GTSTLTD
-82 ANYVWKLYVGE
+82 ANYVWKVYVGE

-134 TYNTLENVNS
+134 TYNTLENANS
-144 PQGFRLKSGNVFVV
+144 PQGFRLKSGDVFVV
-158 DDGSKTDGYL
+158 DDGSTTDGYL
-168 GNWAVKETADNC
+168 GNWAVEETAPNC

-188 GIDVTYNF
+188 GFDVTYNF
-196 DLDGKT
+196 QLDDKT
-202 YTKKVTALGTETPQA
+202 YTKKVTALGTETPKA

-228 VKTTDTWPSGTV
+228 IRATWAEGTV
-240 SEENNTFTI
+240 SESNNSFTV

-273 ESSSNAARNGY
+273 EGNSRNGY

-294 NTQTVGLLNNGF
+294 NTQTVGLLNNVF

-317 YTIVNAAGRRLVT
+317 YVIVNAAGRRLVT
-330 SIVGTNADASTSP
+330 SVVGTSDNASTSP
-343 SMVKIEST
+343 SMVKIESA
-351 DKAYCDKWDVQGTSV
+351 DKAYCDKWDIQGTSV
-366 VKNDK
+366 VKEGSWN
-371 QSAYWGK
+371 AYWGK
-378 HAFVLSAKD
+378 DAFVLSAKD
-387 HPNYIIHAYN
+387 HPGYIIHAYN

-424 SLKES
+424 SLNES

-472 ANTGV
+472 ANEGV

-507 NALTELTNVKN
+507 TAATELTGVDN
-518 SEQVRIFSTKDG
+518 SERVRIFSTKDG

-546 NKAYVMAPATEGAL
+546 NKAYVIAPATEGAL

-571 NSVSDNAVM
+571 NSVSDNAAM
-580 PNNVEI
+580 PHSAVI

>member
-23 KVAANYTPLSEL
+23 KVAATCTPLSEL

-49 NANGNYLYSNGE
+49 NDNGNYLYGNGQ

-75 GTDELTN
+75 GTSTLTN
-82 ANYVWKLYVGE
+82 ANYVWKIYVGE
-93 TNGQKTIQLYNVGA
+93 TNGQKTIQLYNVGT
-107 NKFIRKNIKEADDAQ
+107 NKFIRKNTQEVYE
-122 KTNNKMLGDAIA
+122 TNNNMLDDGKIA
-134 TYNTLENVNS
+134 TYNTLENANS

-158 DDGSKTDGYL
+158 DDGDTSDGYL
-168 GNWAVKETADNC
+168 GNWAVTETAPNC

-196 DLDGKT
+196 ELDGNT

-217 AYEAFYTFPGY
+217 AYNAFYTFPGY
-228 VKTTDTWPSGTV
+228 IRASWASGTV

-249 ACSKVNGYPV
+249 ECSKVNGYPV
-259 ETNKWYFMKIGIFG
+259 EINKWYFMKIGIFG

-294 NTQTVGLLNNGF
+294 NTQTVRLLNNGF

-317 YTIVNAAGRRLVT
+317 YAIVNAAGRRLVT
-330 SIVGTNADASTSP
+330 SVVGTSDDASTSP
-343 SMVKIEST
+343 SIVKIET
-351 DKAYCDKWDVQGTSV
+351 ADKAYCDKWDVQGTSV
-366 VKNDK
+366 VNNE
-371 QSAYWGK
+371 SAYLSTG
-378 HAFVLSAKD
+378 AFVLSAKD
-387 HPNYIIHAYN
+387 HPNYIIHAYS

-402 YWKSTEVDEGSAIVL
+402 YWKSTAVDEGSAIVL

-424 SLKES
+424 NLNES

-472 ANTGV
+472 ANKGV

-492 NDADVTAIDNDLKGV
+492 NDADVTPIDNDLKGV
-507 NALTELTNVKN
+507 NALTELTNVEN

-530 VAGFYKP
+530 VVGFYKP

-571 NSVSDNAVM
+571 NSVSDNAAM
-580 PNNVEI
+580 PNNVVI
-586 YDLAGRRVNH
+586 YDLAGRRVSH

>member
-61 RAQHDAASVTTSYE
+61 RAQHDAASVATSYE
-75 GTDELTN
+75 GTDNLTD
-82 ANYVWKLYVGE
+82 ANYVWKVYVGE

-134 TYNTLENVNS
+134 TYNTLENANS

-158 DDGSKTDGYL
+158 DDGSTTDGYL
-168 GNWAVKETADNC
+168 GNWAVKETAPNC

-196 DLDGKT
+196 VLDGKT

-217 AYEAFYTFPGY
+217 AYNAFYTFPGY
-228 VKTTDTWPSGTV
+228 IRATWADGTI
-240 SEENNTFTI
+240 SESNNTFTI
-249 ACSKVNGYPV
+249 ECNKVDGYPV

-273 ESSSNAARNGY
+273 EGNSRNGY
-284 IFDTSSQITT
+284 IFDTSSQIAT

-317 YTIVNAAGRRLVT
+317 YAIVNAAGSRLVT
-330 SIVGTNADASTSP
+330 SVVGTSDNASTSP
-343 SMVKIEST
+343 SMVKIESA
-351 DKAYCDKWDVQGTSV
+351 DKAYCDKWDIQGTSV
-366 VKNDK
+366 VKEGSWN
-371 QSAYWGK
+371 AYWGK
-378 HAFVLSAKD
+378 GAFVLSAKD
-387 HPNYIIHAYN
+387 HPGYIIHAYN

-402 YWKSTEVDEGSAIVL
+402 YWKSTAVDEGSAIVL

-424 SLKES
+424 NLNES

-472 ANTGV
+472 ANKGV

-507 NALTELTNVKN
+507 TAATELTGVDN
-518 SEQVRIFSTKDG
+518 SERVRIFSTKDG

-580 PNNVEI
+580 SNNVEI
-586 YDLAGRRVNH
+586 YDLAGRRVSH

>member
-23 KVAANYTPLSEL
+23 KVAATCTPLSEL

-75 GTDELTN
+75 EGTDELTD
-82 ANYVWKLYVGE
+82 ANYVWKVYVGE

-107 NKFIRKNIKEADDAQ
+107 NKFIRKNAQ
-122 KTNNKMLGDAIA
+122 EEYTTNNNMLGDGAIA
-134 TYNTLENVNS
+134 TYITLENANS

-158 DDGSKTDGYL
+158 DDGSTTDGYL
-168 GNWAVKETADNC
+168 GNWAVEETASNC

-196 DLDGKT
+196 VLDGKT

-217 AYEAFYTFPGY
+217 AYNAFYTFPGY
-228 VKTTDTWPSGTV
+228 VRASWADGTV
-240 SEENNTFTI
+240 SESNNTFTI
-249 ACSKVNGYPV
+249 ECSKTNDYPV
-259 ETNKWYFMKIGIFG
+259 ETNKWYFMKIGLFG
-273 ESSSNAARNGY
+273 ESSSNAERNGY
-284 IFDTSSQITT
+284 IFDTSSQIAT

-317 YTIVNAAGRRLVT
+317 YAIVNAAGSRLVT
-330 SIVGTNADASTSP
+330 SVVGTNDNASTSP
-343 SMVKIEST
+343 SMVNIESA

-366 VKNDK
+366 VASGS
-371 QSAYWGK
+371 QSAYWGA

-387 HPNYIIHAYN
+387 HPNYIIHAYDT
-397 SNKVG
+397 NKVG
-402 YWKSTEVDEGSAIVL
+402 YWKSTAVDVGSAIVL

-424 SLKES
+424 SLNAS

-435 TYYLPFAA
+435 TYCLPFAA

-472 ANTGV
+472 ANKGV

-492 NDADVTAIDNDLKGV
+492 NDDDVTTIDNDLKGV
-507 NALTELTNVKN
+507 NDATELTSVEN

-530 VAGFYKP
+530 VVGFYKP
-537 NSNITSLAA
+537 NSTITSLAA

-586 YDLAGRRVNH
+586 YDLAGRRVSH

>member
-23 KVAANYTPLSEL
+23 KVAATCTPLSEL

-43 VFGDKA
+43 VFGNKA
-49 NANGNYLYSNGE
+49 NDNGNYLYGNGQ

-75 GTDELTN
+75 GTSTLTN
-82 ANYVWKLYVGE
+82 ANYVWKIYVGE
-93 TNGQKTIQLYNVGA
+93 TNGQKTIQLYNVGT
-107 NKFIRKNIKEADDAQ
+107 NKFIRKNAQ
-122 KTNNKMLGDAIA
+122 EVYETNNNMLDDGKIA
-134 TYNTLENVNS
+134 TYNTLENANS

-158 DDGSKTDGYL
+158 DDGDTSDGYL
-168 GNWAVKETADNC
+168 GNWAVTETAPNC

-196 DLDGKT
+196 ELDGNT

-217 AYEAFYTFPGY
+217 AYNAFYTFPGY
-228 VKTTDTWPSGTV
+228 IRASWASGTV

-249 ACSKVNGYPV
+249 ECSKVNGYPV
-259 ETNKWYFMKIGIFG
+259 EINKWYFMKIGIFG

-294 NTQTVGLLNNGF
+294 NTQTVRLLNNGF

-317 YTIVNAAGRRLVT
+317 YAIVNAAGRRLVT
-330 SIVGTNADASTSP
+330 SVVGTSDDASTSP
-343 SMVKIEST
+343 SIVKIET
-351 DKAYCDKWDVQGTSV
+351 ADKAYCDKWDVQGTSV
-366 VKNDK
+366 VNNE
-371 QSAYWGK
+371 SAYLSTG
-378 HAFVLSAKD
+378 AFVLSAKD
-387 HPNYIIHAYN
+387 HPNYIIHAYS

-402 YWKSTEVDEGSAIVL
+402 YWKSTAVDEGSAIVL

-424 SLKES
+424 NLNES

-472 ANTGV
+472 ANKGV

-492 NDADVTAIDNDLKGV
+492 NDADVTPIDNDLKGV
-507 NALTELTNVKN
+507 NALTELTNVEN

-530 VAGFYKP
+530 VVGFYKP

-571 NSVSDNAVM
+571 NSVSDNAAM
-580 PNNVEI
+580 PNNVVI
-586 YDLAGRRVNH
+586 YDLAGRRVSH

>member
-12 VSVMTAWADNY
+12 VSVMTTWADNY
-23 KVAANYTPLSEL
+23 KVAATCTPLSEL

-75 GTDELTN
+75 GTSTLTD
-82 ANYVWKLYVGE
+82 ANYVWKVYVGE

-107 NKFIRKNIKEADDAQ
+107 NKFIRKNAQ
-122 KTNNKMLGDAIA
+122 EEYTTNNNMLGDAIA
-134 TYNTLENVNS
+134 TYNTLENANS

-158 DDGSKTDGYL
+158 DDGSTTDGYL
-168 GNWAVKETADNC
+168 GNWAVEETASNC

-196 DLDGKT
+196 VLDGNT

-217 AYEAFYTFPGY
+217 AYNAFYTFPGY
-228 VKTTDTWPSGTV
+228 IRATWADGTV
-240 SEENNTFTI
+240 SESNNTFTI
-249 ACSKVNGYPV
+249 ECNKVNGYPV

-273 ESSSNAARNGY
+273 EGNSRNGY
-284 IFDTSSQITT
+284 IFDTSSQIAT

-317 YTIVNAAGRRLVT
+317 YAIVNAAGSRLVT
-330 SIVGTNADASTSP
+330 SVVGTSDNASTSP

-351 DKAYCDKWDVQGTSV
+351 DKAYCDKWDIQGTSV
-366 VKNDK
+366 VKEGSWN
-371 QSAYWGK
+371 AYWGK
-378 HAFVLSAKD
+378 GAFVLSAKD
-387 HPNYIIHAYN
+387 HPGYIIHAYN

-424 SLKES
+424 NLNES

-472 ANTGV
+472 ANEGV

-507 NALTELTNVKN
+507 TAATELTGVDN
-518 SEQVRIFSTKDG
+518 SERVRIFSTKDG
-530 VAGFYKP
+530 VVGFYKP

-546 NKAYVMAPATEGAL
+546 NKAYVIAPATEGAL

-571 NSVSDNAVM
+571 NSVIDNAAM

>member
-23 KVAANYTPLSEL
+23 KVAATCTPLSEL

-49 NANGNYLYSNGE
+49 NDNGNYLYGNGQ

-75 GTDELTN
+75 GTSTLTD
-82 ANYVWKLYVGE
+82 ANYVWKVYVGE
-93 TNGQKTIQLYNVGA
+93 TNGQKTIQLYNVGT
-107 NKFIRKNIKEADDAQ
+107 NKFIRKNAKEADQ
-122 KTNNKMLGDAIA
+122 TNNNMLGDGAIA
-134 TYNTLENVNS
+134 TYNTLENANS
-144 PQGFRLKSGNVFVV
+144 SKGFRLKSGNVFVV
-158 DDGSKTDGYL
+158 DDGNTSDGYL
-168 GNWAVKETADNC
+168 GNWAVTETAPNC

-188 GIDVTYNF
+188 GFDVTYNF
-196 DLDGKT
+196 ELDGKP
-202 YTKKVTALGTETPQA
+202 YTKKVTALGTETPKA

-228 VKTTDTWPSGTV
+228 IRATWAEGTV
-240 SEENNTFTI
+240 SESNNTFTVE
-249 ACSKVNGYPV
+249 CNKVNDYPI
-259 ETNKWYFMKIGIFG
+259 ETDKWYFMKIGIFG

-317 YTIVNAAGRRLVT
+317 YAIVNAAGRRLVT
-330 SIVGTNADASTSP
+330 SVVGTNDNASTSP
-343 SMVKIEST
+343 SMVKIESA

-366 VKNDK
+366 VAQGSWN
-371 QSAYWGK
+371 AYWGTG
-378 HAFVLSAKD
+378 AFVLSAKD
-387 HPNYIIHAYN
+387 HPNYIIHAY
-397 SNKVG
+397 SSKKVG
-402 YWKSTEVDEGSAIVL
+402 YWKSTAVDEGSAIVL

-424 SLKES
+424 NLNES
-429 NGKHYA
+429 DGKHYA

-472 ANTGV
+472 ANKGV

-492 NDADVTAIDNDLKGV
+492 NDADVTTIDNDLKGV
-507 NALTELTNVKN
+507 NAVTELAGVDN

-546 NKAYVMAPATEGAL
+546 NKAYVMAPTAQGAL
-560 ALNFGGNVTGI
+560 ALNFGGDVTGV
-571 NSVSDNAVM
+571 NSVSDNAAM
-580 PNNVEI
+580 PHNAVI
-586 YDLAGRRVNH
+586 YDLAGRRVSH
-596 AVKGVYVV
+596 AVKGVYVI

>member
-1 MKRHFLLLCLL
+1 M
-12 VSVMTAWADNY
+12 
-23 KVAANYTPLSEL
+23 
-35 TSGYYVIR
+35 
-43 VFGDKA
+43 
-49 NANGNYLYSNGE
+49 
-61 RAQHDAASVTTSYE
+61 
-75 GTDELTN
+75 
-82 ANYVWKLYVGE
+82 
-93 TNGQKTIQLYNVGA
+93 
-107 NKFIRKNIKEADDAQ
+107 
-122 KTNNKMLGDAIA
+122 
-134 TYNTLENVNS
+134 NS

-424 SLKES
+424 SLNES
-429 NGKHYA
+429 DGKHYA

-443 KAPEG
+443 KAPED
-448 VKAYAGT
+448 VKVYAGT

-472 ANTGV
+472 ANKGV

-492 NDADVTAIDNDLKGV
+492 NDADVPTIDNDLKGV
-507 NALTELTNVKN
+507 NALTELTNVEN
-518 SEQVRIFSTKDG
+518 REQVRIFSTKDG
-530 VAGFYKP
+530 VVGFYKP

>member
-12 VSVMTAWADNY
+12 VSVMTTWADNY
-23 KVAANYTPLSEL
+23 KVAATCTPLSEL

-75 GTDELTN
+75 GTDELTD
-82 ANYVWKLYVGE
+82 ANYVWKVYVGE

-107 NKFIRKNIKEADDAQ
+107 NKFIRKNAQ
-122 KTNNKMLGDAIA
+122 EEYTTNNNMLGDAIA
-134 TYNTLENVNS
+134 TYNTLENANS

-158 DDGSKTDGYL
+158 DDGSTTDGYL
-168 GNWAVKETADNC
+168 GNWAVEETASNC

-196 DLDGKT
+196 VLDGNT

-217 AYEAFYTFPGY
+217 AYNAFYTFPGY
-228 VKTTDTWPSGTV
+228 IRATWADGTV
-240 SEENNTFTI
+240 SESNNTFTI
-249 ACSKVNGYPV
+249 ECNKVNGYPV

-273 ESSSNAARNGY
+273 EGNSRNGY
-284 IFDTSSQITT
+284 IFDTSSQIAT

-317 YTIVNAAGRRLVT
+317 YAIVNAAGSRLVT
-330 SIVGTNADASTSP
+330 SVVGTSDNASTSP
-343 SMVKIEST
+343 SMVKIESA
-351 DKAYCDKWDVQGTSV
+351 DKAYCDKWDIQGTSV
-366 VKNDK
+366 VKEGSWN
-371 QSAYWGK
+371 AYWGK
-378 HAFVLSAKD
+378 GAFVLSAKD
-387 HPNYIIHAYN
+387 HPGYIIHAHN

-402 YWKSTEVDEGSAIVL
+402 YWKSTAVDEGSAIVL

-424 SLKES
+424 SLNES

-472 ANTGV
+472 ANEGV

-492 NDADVTAIDNDLKGV
+492 NDADVTTIDNDLKGV
-507 NALTELTNVKN
+507 NDVTELTNVEN
-518 SEQVRIFSTKDG
+518 SEQVRIFSTKGG
-530 VAGFYKP
+530 VVGFYKP

-571 NSVSDNAVM
+571 NSVSDNAAM

-586 YDLAGRRVNH
+586 YDLAGRRVSH

>member
-23 KVAANYTPLSEL
+23 KVAATCTPLSEL

-49 NANGNYLYSNGE
+49 NAKGNYLYSNGE

-75 GTDELTN
+75 GTSTLTD
-82 ANYVWKLYVGE
+82 ANYVWKVYVGE

-134 TYNTLENVNS
+134 TYNTLENANS
-144 PQGFRLKSGNVFVV
+144 PQGFRLKSGDVFVV
-158 DDGSKTDGYL
+158 DDGSTTDGYL
-168 GNWAVKETADNC
+168 GNWAVEETAPNC

-188 GIDVTYNF
+188 GFDVTYNF
-196 DLDGKT
+196 QLDDKT
-202 YTKKVTALGTETPQA
+202 YTKKVTALGTETPKA

-228 VKTTDTWPSGTV
+228 IRATWAEGTV
-240 SEENNTFTI
+240 SESNNSFTV

-273 ESSSNAARNGY
+273 EGNSRNGY

-294 NTQTVGLLNNGF
+294 NTQTVGLLNNVF

-317 YTIVNAAGRRLVT
+317 YVIVNAAGRRLVT
-330 SIVGTNADASTSP
+330 SVVGTSDNASTSP
-343 SMVKIEST
+343 SMVKIESA
-351 DKAYCDKWDVQGTSV
+351 DKAYCDKWDIQGTSV
-366 VKNDK
+366 VKEGSWN
-371 QSAYWGK
+371 AYWGK
-378 HAFVLSAKD
+378 GAFVLSAKD
-387 HPNYIIHAYN
+387 HPGYIIHAYN

-402 YWKSTEVDEGSAIVL
+402 YWKSTAVDEGSAIVL

-424 SLKES
+424 NLNES

-472 ANTGV
+472 ANKGV

-507 NALTELTNVKN
+507 TAATELTGVDN
-518 SEQVRIFSTKDG
+518 SERVRIFSTKDG

-571 NSVSDNAVM
+571 NSVSDNAAM
-580 PNNVEI
+580 PHSAVI

>member
-75 GTDELTN
+75 GTDKLTD
-82 ANYVWKLYVGE
+82 ANYVWKVYVGE

-107 NKFIRKNIKEADDAQ
+107 NKFIRKNAQ
-122 KTNNKMLGDAIA
+122 ENYTTNNNMLGDAIA
-134 TYNTLENVNS
+134 TYNTLENANS

-158 DDGSKTDGYL
+158 DDGSTTDGYL
-168 GNWAVKETADNC
+168 GNWAVEETASNC

-196 DLDGKT
+196 VLDGKT

-217 AYEAFYTFPGY
+217 AYNAFYTFPGY
-228 VKTTDTWPSGTV
+228 VRASWADGTV
-240 SEENNTFTI
+240 SESNNTFTI
-249 ACSKVNGYPV
+249 ECSKTNDYPV
-259 ETNKWYFMKIGIFG
+259 EIDKWYFMKIGIFG
-273 ESSSNAARNGY
+273 EGNSRNGY

-317 YTIVNAAGRRLVT
+317 YAIVNAAGSRLVT
-330 SIVGTNADASTSP
+330 SVVGTSDNASTSP
-343 SMVKIEST
+343 SMVKIESA

-366 VKNDK
+366 VASGS
-371 QSAYWGK
+371 QSAYWGA

-387 HPNYIIHAYN
+387 HPNYIIHAYDTK
-397 SNKVG
+397 KVG
-402 YWKSTEVDEGSAIVL
+402 YWKSTAVDVGSAIVL

-424 SLKES
+424 SLNES

-448 VKAYAGT
+448 VKAYAGS

-472 ANTGV
+472 ANKGV

-507 NALTELTNVKN
+507 TAATELTGVDN
-518 SEQVRIFSTKDG
+518 SERVRIFSTKDG

-571 NSVSDNAVM
+571 NSVSDNAAM

>member
-12 VSVMTAWADNY
+12 VSVMTTWADNY
-23 KVAANYTPLSEL
+23 KVAATCTPLSEL

-75 GTDELTN
+75 GTSTLTD
-82 ANYVWKLYVGE
+82 ANYVWKVYVGE

-107 NKFIRKNIKEADDAQ
+107 NKFIRKNAQ
-122 KTNNKMLGDAIA
+122 EEYTTNNNMLGDAIA
-134 TYNTLENVNS
+134 TYNTLENANS

-158 DDGSKTDGYL
+158 DDGSTTDGYL
-168 GNWAVKETADNC
+168 GNWAVEETASNC

-196 DLDGKT
+196 VLDGNT

-217 AYEAFYTFPGY
+217 AYNAFYTFPGY
-228 VKTTDTWPSGTV
+228 IRATWADGTV
-240 SEENNTFTI
+240 SESNNSFTVE
-249 ACSKVNGYPV
+249 CNKVNGYPV

-273 ESSSNAARNGY
+273 EGNSRNGY
-284 IFDTSSQITT
+284 IFDTSSQIAT

-317 YTIVNAAGRRLVT
+317 YAIVNAAGSRLVT
-330 SIVGTNADASTSP
+330 SVVGTSDNASTSP

-351 DKAYCDKWDVQGTSV
+351 DKAYCDKWDIQGTSV
-366 VKNDK
+366 VKEGSWN
-371 QSAYWGK
+371 AYWSKG
-378 HAFVLSAKD
+378 AFVLSAKD
-387 HPNYIIHAYN
+387 HPGYIIHAHN

-402 YWKSTEVDEGSAIVL
+402 YWKSSAVDEGSAIVL

-424 SLKES
+424 NLNES

-435 TYYLPFAA
+435 TYCLPFAA

-472 ANTGV
+472 ANKGV

-507 NALTELTNVKN
+507 TAATELTGVDN
-518 SEQVRIFSTKDG
+518 SERVRIFSTKDG
-530 VAGFYKP
+530 VVGFYKP

-546 NKAYVMAPATEGAL
+546 NKAYVIAPATEGAL

-571 NSVSDNAVM
+571 NSVSDNAAM

>member
-43 VFGDKA
+43 VFGNKA
-49 NANGNYLYSNGE
+49 NDNGNYLYSKGL

-75 GTDELTN
+75 GTSTLTD
-82 ANYVWKLYVGE
+82 ANYVWKVYVGE

-107 NKFIRKNIKEADDAQ
+107 NKFIRKNAQ
-122 KTNNKMLGDAIA
+122 EENYNTNNNMLGDGAIA
-134 TYNTLENVNS
+134 TYNTFENANS
-144 PQGFRLKSGNVFVV
+144 PKGFRLKSGNVFVV
-158 DDGSKTDGYL
+158 DDGNTSDGYL
-168 GNWAVKETADNC
+168 GNWAVTETAPNC

-196 DLDGKT
+196 ELDGNT
-202 YTKKVTALGTETPQA
+202 YTKKVTALGTEAPKA
-217 AYEAFYTFPGY
+217 AYDAFYTFPGY
-228 VKTTDTWPSGTV
+228 VTATWPSGTV
-240 SEENNTFTI
+240 SEENNTFTV
-249 ACSKVNGYPV
+249 ACNKVNGYPV
-259 ETNKWYFMKIGIFG
+259 ETSKWYFMKIGIFG
-273 ESSSNAARNGY
+273 EGNSRNGY
-284 IFDTSSQITT
+284 IFDTSSQIAT

-317 YTIVNAAGRRLVT
+317 YAIVNAAGRRLVT
-330 SIVGTNADASTSP
+330 SVVGTSDDASTSP
-343 SMVKIEST
+343 SMVKIET
-351 DKAYCDKWDVQGTSV
+351 ADKAYCDKWDIQGTSV
-366 VKNDK
+366 VAQGSWN
-371 QSAYWGK
+371 AYWGK
-378 HAFVLSAKD
+378 GAFVLSAKD
-387 HPNYIIHAYN
+387 HPDYIIHAYN

-402 YWKSTEVDEGSAIVL
+402 YWKSTAVDEGSAIVL

-492 NDADVTAIDNDLKGV
+492 NDADVTAIDNDIKGV

-571 NSVSDNAVM
+571 NSVSDNAAM
-580 PNNVEI
+580 PNNVVI
-586 YDLAGRRVNH
+586 YDLAGRRVSH
-596 AVKGVYVV
+596 AVKGVYVI

>member
-23 KVAANYTPLSEL
+23 KVAATCTPLSEL

-49 NANGNYLYSNGE
+49 NDNGNYLYGNGE
-61 RAQHDAASVTTSYE
+61 KARHDAASVTTSYE
-75 GTDELTN
+75 GTSTLTD
-82 ANYVWKLYVGE
+82 ANYVWKIYVGE
-93 TNGQKTIQLYNVGA
+93 TNGQKTIQLYNVGT
-107 NKFIRKNIKEADDAQ
+107 NKFIRKNAQEADA
-122 KTNNKMLGDAIA
+122 TNNNMLGDGAIA
-134 TYNTLENVNS
+134 TYYTLENANS
-144 PQGFRLKSGNVFVV
+144 PKGFRLKSGNVFVV
-158 DDGSKTDGYL
+158 DDRNNNSDEFFL
-168 GNWAVKETADNC
+168 GNWAVGETADNC

-188 GIDVTYNF
+188 GFDVTYNF
-196 DLDGKT
+196 ELDGNT

-217 AYEAFYTFPGY
+217 AYNAFYTFPGY
-228 VKTTDTWPSGTV
+228 VTTDSTWPSGTV
-240 SEENNTFTI
+240 SEENNSFTI
-249 ACSKVNGYPV
+249 ACSKVNGYPI
-259 ETNKWYFMKIGIFG
+259 ETNKWYFMKIGVFG

-294 NTQTVGLLNNGF
+294 NTQAVGLLNNGF

-317 YTIVNAAGRRLVT
+317 YAIVNAAGRRLVT
-330 SIVGTNADASTSP
+330 SVVGTDDNASTSP
-343 SMVKIEST
+343 SMVNIESA

-366 VKNDK
+366 VASGKEG
-371 QSAYWGK
+371 AYWSKG
-378 HAFVLSAKD
+378 AFVLSAKD

-397 SNKVG
+397 SKKVG
-402 YWKSTEVDEGSAIVL
+402 YWKNTAVDEGSAIVL

-424 SLKES
+424 SLNAS
-429 NGKHYA
+429 DGKHYA

-472 ANTGV
+472 ANKGV

-507 NALTELTNVKN
+507 NAVTELAGVDN

-546 NKAYVMAPATEGAL
+546 NKAYVMASAAQEAL
-560 ALNFGGNVTGI
+560 ALNFGGDVTGI
-571 NSVSDNAVM
+571 NSVSDNAAM
-580 PNNVEI
+580 PHNAVI
-586 YDLAGRRVNH
+586 YDLAGRRVSH
-596 AVKGVYVV
+596 AVKGVYVI

>member
-75 GTDELTN
+75 GTSTLTD
-82 ANYVWKLYVGE
+82 ANYVWKVYVGE

-134 TYNTLENVNS
+134 TYNTLENANS

-158 DDGSKTDGYL
+158 DDGSTTDGYL
-168 GNWAVKETADNC
+168 GNWAVKETASNC

-196 DLDGKT
+196 VLDGNT
-202 YTKKVTALGTETPQA
+202 YTKKVTALGTEAPKA

-259 ETNKWYFMKIGIFG
+259 ETDKWYFMKIGIFG
-273 ESSSNAARNGY
+273 EGNSRNGY

-294 NTQTVGLLNNGF
+294 NTQTVGLLNNVF

-317 YTIVNAAGRRLVT
+317 YAIVNAAGRRLVT
-330 SIVGTNADASTSP
+330 SIVGTSDDASTSP
-343 SMVKIEST
+343 SMVNIET
-351 DKAYCDKWDVQGTSV
+351 ADKAYCDKWDIQGTSV
-366 VKNDK
+366 VKEGSWN
-371 QSAYWGK
+371 AYWGK
-378 HAFVLSAKD
+378 GAFVLSAKD
-387 HPNYIIHAYN
+387 HNNYIIHAYN

-402 YWKSTEVDEGSAIVL
+402 YWKYTAVDEGSAIVL

-424 SLKES
+424 NLNES

-435 TYYLPFAA
+435 TYCLPFAA
-443 KAPEG
+443 QAPEG

-472 ANTGV
+472 ANKGV

-492 NDADVTAIDNDLKGV
+492 NDDDVTTIDNDLKGV
-507 NALTELTNVKN
+507 NAVTELTNVEN
-518 SEQVRIFSTKDG
+518 SEQVRIFSTKGG
-530 VAGFYKP
+530 VVGFYKP

-546 NKAYVMAPATEGAL
+546 NKAYVMAPAKEGAL
-560 ALNFGGNVTGI
+560 ALNFGGNVTSI

-580 PNNVEI
+580 SNNVEI
-586 YDLAGRRVNH
+586 YDLAGRRVSH

>member
-61 RAQHDAASVTTSYE
+61 RAQHDAASATTSYE
-75 GTDELTN
+75 GTSTLTD
-82 ANYVWKLYVGE
+82 ANYVWKVYVGE

-107 NKFIRKNIKEADDAQ
+107 NKFIRKNAQ
-122 KTNNKMLGDAIA
+122 EEYTTNNNMLGDGAIA
-134 TYNTLENVNS
+134 TYNTLENANS

-158 DDGSKTDGYL
+158 DDGSTTDGYL
-168 GNWAVKETADNC
+168 GNWAVEETALNC

-188 GIDVTYNF
+188 GFDVTYNF
-196 DLDGKT
+196 QLDDKT
-202 YTKKVTALGTETPQA
+202 YTKKVTALGTETPKA

-228 VKTTDTWPSGTV
+228 IRATWAEGTV
-240 SEENNTFTI
+240 SESNNSFTV

-273 ESSSNAARNGY
+273 EGNSRNGY

-317 YTIVNAAGRRLVT
+317 YAIVNAAGSRLVT
-330 SIVGTNADASTSP
+330 SVVGTSDNASTSP
-343 SMVKIEST
+343 SMVKIESA
-351 DKAYCDKWDVQGTSV
+351 DKAYCDKWDIQGTSV
-366 VKNDK
+366 VKEGSWN
-371 QSAYWGK
+371 AYWGK
-378 HAFVLSAKD
+378 GAFVLSAKD
-387 HPNYIIHAYN
+387 HPGYIIHAYN

-424 SLKES
+424 SLNES

-472 ANTGV
+472 TNEGV

-492 NDADVTAIDNDLKGV
+492 NDDDVTTIDNDLKGV
-507 NALTELTNVKN
+507 NAATELTGVDN
-518 SEQVRIFSTKDG
+518 SERVRIFSTKDG

-571 NSVSDNAVM
+571 NSVSDNAAM

-586 YDLAGRRVNH
+586 YDLAGRRVSH

>member
-12 VSVMTAWADNY
+12 VSVMTTWADNY
-23 KVAANYTPLSEL
+23 KVAATCTPLSEL

-75 GTDELTN
+75 GTDELTD
-82 ANYVWKLYVGE
+82 ANYVWKVYVGE

-107 NKFIRKNIKEADDAQ
+107 NKFIRKNAQ
-122 KTNNKMLGDAIA
+122 EEYTTNNNMLGDGAIA
-134 TYNTLENVNS
+134 TYNTLENANS

-158 DDGSKTDGYL
+158 DDGSTTDGYL
-168 GNWAVKETADNC
+168 GNWAVEETASNC

-196 DLDGKT
+196 VLDGKT

-217 AYEAFYTFPGY
+217 AYNAFYTFPGY
-228 VKTTDTWPSGTV
+228 VRASWADGTV
-240 SEENNTFTI
+240 SESNNTFTI
-249 ACSKVNGYPV
+249 ECSKTNDYPV
-259 ETNKWYFMKIGIFG
+259 EIDKWYFMKIGIFG
-273 ESSSNAARNGY
+273 EGNSRNGY

-317 YTIVNAAGRRLVT
+317 YAIVNAAGSRLVT
-330 SIVGTNADASTSP
+330 SVVGTSADASTSP
-343 SMVKIEST
+343 SMVKIESA

-366 VKNDK
+366 VASGS
-371 QSAYWGK
+371 QSAYWGA

-387 HPNYIIHAYN
+387 HPGYIIHAYN
-397 SNKVG
+397 GNKVG
-402 YWKSTEVDEGSAIVL
+402 YWKSTAVDEGSAIVL

-424 SLKES
+424 SLNES

-472 ANTGV
+472 ANKGV

-507 NALTELTNVKN
+507 TAATELTGVDN

-530 VAGFYKP
+530 VVGFYKP

-546 NKAYVMAPATEGAL
+546 NKAYVIAPATEGAL

-571 NSVSDNAVM
+571 NSVSDNAAM